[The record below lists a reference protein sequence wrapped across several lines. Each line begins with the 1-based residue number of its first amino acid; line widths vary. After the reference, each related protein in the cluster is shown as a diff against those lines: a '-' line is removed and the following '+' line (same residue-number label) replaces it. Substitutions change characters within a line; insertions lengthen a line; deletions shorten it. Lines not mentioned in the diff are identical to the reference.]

1 MADES
6 NRGARKPSDAEIHR
20 RRRLIAALVSGG
32 AITLAI
38 VLLAVTAGSAGTWDP
53 EALKDGARA
62 ELPKLKLEAQARE
75 AERQIAKRKAEQAAE
90 DRAIQAVIRQN
101 PVLTRGGSA
110 RKEVA
115 LTFDDGP
122 SQYTSQ
128 ILDILKRYKAEGTF
142 FILGNQINGFPL
154 PLQRVLA
161 EGHALGNHS
170 WNHADFTTLSTGD
183 LRGQLDDVNGTLA
196 AKGAPK
202 INLFRP
208 PYGAYDPKVTQEV
221 GKKGMLTVLWD
232 IDTNDYKQ
240 PDPGQMAAD
249 VVSQA
254 QAGSVILMHDGGGP
268 RENTVAALP
277 LIIKGLR
284 KKGFDMVTVPQLLLD
299 NPPSAEEQVEVQR
312 TPVA

>member
-1 MADES
+1 MAEDG
-6 NRGARKPSDAEIHR
+6 NRGGRQPSDAEIHR
-20 RRRLIAALVSGG
+20 KRRLIAALVSGG
-32 AITLAI
+32 AIALAI

-53 EALKDGARA
+53 KALEDGART

-75 AERQIAKRKAEQAAE
+75 AERQIAMRKAEQAAE
-90 DRAIQAVIRQN
+90 DRAIQGIVQQN
-101 PVLTRGGSA
+101 PVMTRGGSA

-122 SQYTSQ
+122 SQYTDQ
-128 ILDILKRYKAEGTF
+128 VLDILKRYKAKGTF
-142 FILGNQINGFPL
+142 FILGNQINSFPL
-154 PLQRVLA
+154 QLQRTLA

-183 LRGQLDDVNGTLA
+183 LRAQLDEVNGTLA

-208 PYGAYDPKVTQEV
+208 PYGAYDPKVAAEV
-221 GKKGMLTVLWD
+221 SKKGMLTVLWD

-240 PDPGQMAAD
+240 PAPAQMAAD
-249 VVSQA
+249 AVNQA
-254 QAGSVILMHDGGGP
+254 QNGSVILMHDGGGP

-284 KKGFDMVTVPQLLLD
+284 KKGFEMVTLPQLLLD
-299 NPPSAEEQVEVQR
+299 NPPSPDDQVEVQR

>member
-1 MADES
+1 MAGES
-6 NRGARKPSDAEIHR
+6 RRDGRKPSDAEIHR

-38 VLLAVTAGSAGTWDP
+38 VLLAVTAGSAGSWDP
-53 EALKDGARA
+53 QGLQDGART
-62 ELPKLKLEAQARE
+62 ELPKLRLEAQARE
-75 AERQIAKRKAEQAAE
+75 AERQIALRKAEQAAE
-90 DRAIQAVIRQN
+90 DRAIQGVISQN

-122 SQYTSQ
+122 SAYTDQ
-128 ILDILKRYKAEGTF
+128 ILDILGRYKAKGTF
-142 FILGNQINGFPL
+142 FILGNQISNFPIQ
-154 PLQRVLA
+154 LQRTLA

-196 AKGAPK
+196 GKGAPK

-208 PYGAYDPKVTQEV
+208 PYGAYDPKVTGEV
-221 GKKGMLTVLWD
+221 GRKGMLTVLWD

-240 PDPGQMAAD
+240 PAPEQMAAD

-284 KKGFDMVTVPQLLLD
+284 KKGFEMVTVPQLLLD
-299 NPPSAEEQVEVQR
+299 NPPSPEEQVDVQR